1 MMKYSHLIKLNQI
14 KRKNNYM
21 ETKLKKLLRKRNISQ
36 KKLYDKISKI
46 YETPIGQ
53 YALSEIVNGK
63 KLNYHIITLVK
74 ICNVLNVKPQSIVES
89 DSLDLQ
95 LLKPEYIKVNKKP
108 VETVEP
114 SSLEEQAKHT
124 NWEDEDVD
132 SADGEEALKV
142 NKGH

>member
-1 MMKYSHLIKLNQI
+1 MKYSHLIKLNQI

-21 ETKLKKLLRKRNISQ
+21 ETKLKKLLRKRNVSQ

-89 DSLDLQ
+89 DSLDMQ
-95 LLKPEYIKVNKKP
+95 LLKPEYIKANKKTA
-108 VETVEP
+108 ETVEP
-114 SSLEEQAKHT
+114 SSLEEQSEHI
-124 NWEDEDVD
+124 NGEDEYVD
-132 SADGEEALKV
+132 SADGEEALK
-142 NKGH
+142 